1 MKKWIIMLIA
11 VLMAGLFPIHSLA
24 VEFNINQTHM
34 DAYLQKNGEVQVDE
48 VYTYD
53 FDGEFHGITRT
64 IIPKKG
70 SSISN
75 VEASEN
81 GKPLEVKQEDHTY
94 KVYRAGKDETITI
107 ELSYVIH
114 EGMEF
119 YSDAAQFYWPF
130 FDSGNETTYHH
141 LTIGVHPPVASS
153 PLAAV
158 GYDEAYGTEKIV
170 NDGSVLF
177 KLGTVPA
184 GENGDIRV
192 AYDPALFSPG
202 TLKNGTILNNF
213 HADKEK
219 MEQKM
224 ARDHHRHELLQTF
237 SPYLLGFFVLCL
249 VLLVIHAVKKKN
261 ETARDSERVE
271 WKDEMSL
278 PATLAFVKNGRIST
292 DILTAALLDLVRKG
306 YIEKKEDE
314 SFRVIH
320 QETDYHHESTLIE
333 WLFYEIG
340 TEGTFTP
347 EHLKSYVKNK
357 KNHSTYQTD
366 FSRWR
371 SAVNE
376 EVKENHL
383 YQNGI
388 KVRWAAVL
396 LAFALIPLAV
406 VYPIYNLP
414 IAMIVTIILIA
425 LFVLFAIVYRPKSAR
440 GVAVL
445 RDWKEGSQEENFKQ
459 FILDL
464 GSGLYEGLP
473 RDNHP
478 MNQDVAV
485 LILLA
490 VTFQDGFQD
499 ANQTVYAANSAG
511 TGSSGVGGGGGG
523 SGAF

>member
-1 MKKWIIMLIA
+1 MKKWIILLTA
-11 VLMAGLFPIHSLA
+11 VVMAGLFPVHSLA
-24 VEFNINQTHM
+24 VEFNIDQTHM

-70 SSISN
+70 ATISN

-81 GKPLEVKQEDHTY
+81 GKPLEVKQEDHTF

-107 ELSYVIH
+107 KLSYIIH

-141 LTIGVHPPVASS
+141 LTIGVHPPVDSS

-158 GYDEAYGTEKIV
+158 GYDKAYGTEKIV

-184 GENGDIRV
+184 GKNGDIRV
-192 AYDPALFSPG
+192 AYDPAIFSPG
-202 TLKNGTILNNF
+202 TLKDGTILNEIL
-213 HADKEK
+213 ADKEN
-219 MEQKM
+219 MEQKI
-224 ARDHHRHELLQTF
+224 ARHQHRHELLQTL
-237 SPYLLGFFVLCL
+237 SPYLLGFFLLCL
-249 VLLVIHAVKKKN
+249 VLLVIRAVRKKN
-261 ETARDSERVE
+261 ETARDSDQIELN
-271 WKDEMSL
+271 DEMSL
-278 PATLAFVKNGRIST
+278 PATLAFVKSGKIST

-306 YIEKKEDE
+306 YIERNEDE

-320 QETDYHHESTLIE
+320 QETDHLHEATLID

-340 TEGTFTP
+340 EEGIFTP
-347 EHLKSYVKNK
+347 EHLKAYVKNK

-383 YQNGI
+383 YQNGTKI
-388 KVRWAAVL
+388 RWTSVL
-396 LAFALIPLAV
+396 LAVGMIPLAV
-406 VYPIYNLP
+406 FYPIYNLP
-414 IAMIVTIILIA
+414 IAMVVTMILAA
-425 LFVLFAIVYRPKSAR
+425 LFVSFAIVYRPKSAR
-440 GVAVL
+440 GLAVL
-445 RDWKEGSQEENFKQ
+445 RGWKEGIQEDKFKQ
-459 FILDL
+459 SIFDL
-464 GSGLYEGLP
+464 GSGLYKGLP
-473 RDNHP
+473 KNDYP
-478 MNQDVAV
+478 MNQDVTV

-490 VTFQDGFQD
+490 VTFQDGFHD
-499 ANQTVYAANSAG
+499 ANKTVYAATSAG
-511 TGSSGVGGGGGG
+511 TGSGGVGGGGGG